1 MSQRFCPKCGEEIVQ
16 GKAFCPN
23 CGTRLE
29 ASAEQTYEKETV
41 ASGIANQDN
50 KKKKRRIAIVCS
62 VLAIIV
68 VIIIIAS
75 QQNDSYVPDYT
86 PSTKTTNTNTQV
98 STASAYCKIS
108 GVKVTHKG
116 NYAYVT
122 GTIKNTSSTTKY
134 RYIKVK
140 ASCKNS
146 SGKVIDTDWCYAVDS
161 AWLEPGESKSFEMMI
176 KDENNQIRSATV
188 AIMPD

>member
-1 MSQRFCPKCGEEIVQ
+1 MSQRVCPKCGERVLE
-16 GKAFCPN
+16 GKAFCPG
-23 CGTRLE
+23 CGTRLDTISE
-29 ASAEQTYEKETV
+29 EPENNTVETINPV
-41 ASGIANQDN
+41 
-50 KKKKRRIAIVCS
+50 KPKRNRKIFITCAVLS
-62 VLAIIV
+62 VVV
-68 VIIIIAS
+68 VIGIIIAS

-86 PSTKTTNTNTQV
+86 PSTKTTTNTQV

-108 GVKVTHKG
+108 GVKVNHKG

-146 SGKVIDTDWCYAVDS
+146 SGKVVDTDWCYAVDS
-161 AWLEPGESKSFEMMI
+161 AWLEPGESKNFEMMI

>member
-1 MSQRFCPKCGEEIVQ
+1 MGQRFCPQCGEELIQ

-23 CGTRLE
+23 CGTRME
-29 ASAEQTYEKETV
+29 TRTGETSEKECV
-41 ASGIANQDN
+41 DIGIAIKDN
-50 KKKKRRIAIVCS
+50 KTKKYRIAIACS

-75 QQNDSYVPDYT
+75 QQNDNYVPDYT

-98 STASAYCKIS
+98 STAAAYCKIS

-116 NYAYVT
+116 NYTYVT
-122 GTIKNTSSTTKY
+122 GTIKNTSYTTKY

-161 AWLEPGESKSFEMMI
+161 SWLEPGESKNFEMMI

-188 AIMPD
+188 VIMPD